1 MTPNERVQVRL
12 DPDTRARLE
21 EVAASRGASIS
32 EAVRSLIRD
41 AHQKLVSQRRI
52 AAAQRLGKLEIEDVE
67 KPGELKRQLARTH
80 EGYIDSS
87 NSSNYAPVLCEIY
100 EDAPRVRTV
109 GGGRTASEMVSE
121 DRG

>member
-32 EAVRSLIRD
+32 EAVRFLIRD
-41 AHQKLVSQRRI
+41 AHQELDSQRRI
-52 AAAQRLGKLEIEDVE
+52 AAAQRLGKLEIEDVGE
-67 KPGELKRQLARTH
+67 PGELKRQLARTH
-80 EGYIDSS
+80 EGYID
-87 NSSNYAPVLCEIY
+87 SSNYAPVLCEIY